1 MSQTRLKLFTPEC
14 RPDPEMIIDCN
25 TENEELSYC
34 NTPTN
39 SRYPWSFD
47 FNTENEWLTSN
58 RTIDLDVTLDDYTQA
73 VQTLLKLAD
82 MHCGG
87 SSAAAQLLLNL
98 YNGWNYHTNLI
109 DLCSI
114 DDIYLSAAITA
125 ILGRIKLSLEPHEV
139 IPDGDRIFNQ
149 LHDDWPELHIRNRY
163 ANA

>member
-1 MSQTRLKLFTPEC
+1 MNQQTRLKLFTTSP
-14 RPDPEMIIDCN
+14 
-25 TENEELSYC
+25 TSSYGLA
-34 NTPTN
+34 
-39 SRYPWSFD
+39 D
-47 FNTENEWLTSN
+47 FNTSKKAPPTN
-58 RTIDLDVTLDDYTQA
+58 RTIDTDVTMDDYTQA
-73 VQTLLKLAD
+73 VQTLIKLAD

-125 ILGRIKLSLEPHEV
+125 ILGRVKLSREPHEV
-139 IPDGDRIFNQ
+139 ISDGDRIFNQ

-163 ANA
+163 QNG